1 MKKSQIISAILS
13 FIVLYIAS
21 LFCVPLKS
29 TISAQQNDWHS
40 YKAVVTEIVKST
52 TEYYEGEYD
61 LKRTT
66 IVFNAKIVSGQY
78 KGKIVPVVQVIDD
91 FISLQAEIVSKNNR
105 IIVLQMNDLE
115 NGTQN
120 AVFASDF
127 LQNNLENYIENPTFV
142 FEEYHRTF
150 PIIVLG
156 IIFVALLL
164 LFGGTKGIFTL
175 ISLFLTCAAIICIF
189 IPSIFSGYSIY
200 TSSILICLYIIVM
213 TLLIVN
219 GANKKSL
226 AAIIGCFSGVLVS
239 ALLSVIMSK
248 IMHLNGFLNTNSL
261 YLASILPNGKSD
273 LLAIIFASII
283 IGSVGAV
290 MDVAMSLSSA
300 LFELSESVEGIS
312 FKKLLKSGF
321 TIGRDIMGTMAN
333 TLILAY
339 IGSSLSFLLILIAY
353 NSSFLALLNHQMII
367 VEILQSLAGS
377 LGILCGIPL
386 TALVSAFLYSVKITV
401 KIEGNDKG

>member
-1 MKKSQIISAILS
+1 MQKSQIISAVLS
-13 FIVLYIAS
+13 CVVLYAAS

-29 TISAQQNDWHS
+29 TLAAQQNDWHS
-40 YKAVVTEIVKST
+40 YPAVVTQIVEST
-52 TEYYEGEYD
+52 TEYYEDEED
-61 LKRTT
+61 LKRVT
-66 IVFNAKIVSGQY
+66 IVFNAKITSGQY

-91 FISLQAEIVSKNNR
+91 FISLRADPVNEKSR
-105 IIVLQMNDLE
+105 IIVLQMYDAPQQIWE
-115 NGTQN
+115 NG
-120 AVFASDF
+120 F
-127 LQNNLENYIENPTFV
+127 LQNNMQSYKDSPVFV
-142 FEEYHRTF
+142 FEEYHRTL
-150 PIIVLG
+150 PIIALG
-156 IIFVALLL
+156 LIFVVLLL
-164 LFGGTKGIFTL
+164 LFGGVKGIFTL
-175 ISLFLTCAAIICIF
+175 VSLFLTCGAIIWIF
-189 IPSIFSGYSIY
+189 IPSIFTGYNVY
-200 TSSILICLYIIVM
+200 TSSILVCLYIIIM

-248 IMHLNGFLNTNSL
+248 IMHLNGYLNTNSL
-261 YLASILPNGKSD
+261 YLAALLPGGQSD
-273 LLAIIFASII
+273 LVAVIFAAII

-300 LFELSESVEGIS
+300 LYELAESVEGITFS
-312 FKKLLKSGF
+312 KLLKSGF

-339 IGSSLSFLLILIAY
+339 IGSSLTFVLILIAY

-367 VEILQSLAGS
+367 VEMLQSLAGS

-386 TALVSAFLYSVKITV
+386 TAFISALLYSVKITV
-401 KIEGNDKG
+401 SLAPSEEK